1 MKFVSRRRGRTAV
14 RVVTATREAPRF
26 LNRGRS
32 GALVLGLAAAAAL
45 AAPASASASGD
56 SSPVVGHVYVNDNT
70 KSANTIGAFDRHADG
85 TLTPEAGSPF
95 WAGGAGTGSGLASQ
109 GALQFSAD
117 GRFLIAVD
125 AGSNQIS
132 VLRVHSD
139 GSLNLVPGGVVSSR
153 GALPDS
159 IAVHGDLVY
168 VANSGAGHS
177 NYTGFRLSFRGHL
190 VHIPRSTV
198 TLASDAA
205 PGDVLFNGTGTKL
218 VGTEVGPSLI
228 DSFTVG
234 FGGRLT
240 AAPGSPF
247 PAQGLGPFG
256 SEFSPANPNQLFVSN
271 AHNKAP
277 DSGTVSAFRDNP
289 NGRLSSVNGSPFADD
304 QMAPCWVEISHDG
317 QFLFTVNTATG
328 SLSSYQIAPTGALTL
343 LSSTPISGTN
353 IGAVD
358 ARLSPDGGFLYVD
371 ESAVGKVAAFTVSG
385 GGLTELGT
393 SPFPLPAG
401 AAPAGIVVS

>member
-1 MKFVSRRRGRTAV
+1 M
-14 RVVTATREAPRF
+14 
-26 LNRGRS
+26 
-32 GALVLGLAAAAAL
+32 LGLAAVAAVAV
-45 AAPASASASGD
+45 PASASASASD
-56 SSPVVGHVYVNDNT
+56 DPSPVVGHVYVNDNT
-70 KSANTIGAFDRHADG
+70 KGTNTIGAFDRHADG

-95 WAGGAGTGSGLASQ
+95 AAGGAGTGAGLASQ

-125 AGSNQIS
+125 AGSSQIS

-139 GSLNLVPGGVVSSR
+139 GSLSLVPGGIVSSR
-153 GALPDS
+153 GTLPDS
-159 IAVHGDLVY
+159 IAVYGDLVY

-177 NYTGFRLSFRGHL
+177 NYTGFRLSFRGYL
-190 VHIPRSTV
+190 LHIPGSTV

-218 VGTEVGPSLI
+218 VGTEVGTSLI

-234 FGGRLT
+234 FDGRLT

-256 SEFSPANPNQLFVSN
+256 SEFSPANPDQLFVSN
-271 AHNKAP
+271 AHNTAP
-277 DSGTVSAFRDNP
+277 DSGTVSAFQDHR
-289 NGRLSSVNGSPFADD
+289 NGRLSPVNGSPFADD

-328 SLSSYQIAPTGALTL
+328 SVSSYQIAPDGALTL
-343 LSSTPISGTN
+343 LASTPIRGTK

-371 ESAVGKVAAFTVSG
+371 ESAIGKVAAFTVSG
-385 GGLTELGT
+385 GSLTELGT